1 MQDYVE
7 DRDIKAG
14 KLTQATCSLQRLGIK
29 MEEDINRMFGK
40 VSKSYDF
47 VNHLLSFNIDKLWRD
62 ATAEKV
68 LSMPGNLEIL
78 DIAAG
83 TCDLSI
89 ALSRMANKKGRNI
102 ILHAS
107 DFNRSMLEI
116 GSRKIA
122 KMNLKNITTEEG
134 NAFEIKRTDSSADA
148 VVSGFA
154 LRSFYFSD
162 GTGENMGRFLSETYR
177 VLKPG
182 GRAVLLDM
190 ALPSKP
196 SEKMFFR
203 IYSHFMRFVGF
214 FVDNET
220 YGWLVKTIS
229 KFDKGK
235 LKSMMAEKGFKNVS
249 ITELKSGIA
258 YIAYGEK

>member
-1 MQDYVE
+1 
-7 DRDIKAG
+7 
-14 KLTQATCSLQRLGIK
+14 

-40 VSKSYDF
+40 VSKSYDL
-47 VNHLLSFNIDKLWRD
+47 VNHLLSFNIDRLWRD
-62 ATAEKV
+62 AVAKKV
-68 LSMPGNLEIL
+68 LSVQGNLEIL

-89 ALSRMANKKGRNI
+89 ALSRMASRKGQEV

-107 DFNRSMLEI
+107 DFNKSMLEI
-116 GSRKIA
+116 GKRKIENM
-122 KMNLKNITTEEG
+122 KLKNITTEEG
-134 NAFEIKRTDSSADA
+134 NAFEIKRGDSTADA
-148 VVSGFA
+148 LVSGFA

-162 GTGENMGRFLSETYR
+162 GNGENMARFLSEAYR

-190 ALPSKP
+190 ALPSKTP
-196 SEKMFFR
+196 ERIFFR

-214 FVDNET
+214 FVDSET

-229 KFDKGK
+229 QFDKEK
-235 LKSMMAEKGFKNVS
+235 LKQMMAEKGFKNVS
-249 ITELKSGIA
+249 ITELRSGIA